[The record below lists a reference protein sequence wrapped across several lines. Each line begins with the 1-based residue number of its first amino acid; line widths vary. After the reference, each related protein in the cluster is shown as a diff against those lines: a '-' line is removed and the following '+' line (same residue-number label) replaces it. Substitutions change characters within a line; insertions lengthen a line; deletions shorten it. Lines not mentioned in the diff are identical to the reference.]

1 MLTESEATHYVADLV
16 AAYPAVREVWLF
28 GSRANGTA
36 REDSHWDYLVFGD
49 WIVLDALRS
58 DTRFRREGVDLLVVT
73 NGVRFETPWLN
84 PTGLNWGS
92 LSDDMEGFRW
102 KQLSPTTAT
111 YTATKSV
118 GARSW
123 EVEVLPI
130 QKALRVYP

>member
-1 MLTESEATHYVADLV
+1 MTESEADRYVAELV
-16 AAYPAVREVWLF
+16 GAYPAIREVWLF

-36 REDSHWDYLVFGD
+36 REDSDWDYLAFGD
-49 WIVLDALRS
+49 WIVLDAIRS
-58 DTRFRREGVDLLVVT
+58 DARFRREGVDLLIVT

-84 PTGLNWGS
+84 PIGLNWGS
-92 LSDDMEGFRW
+92 LKDDMEGLRW

-123 EVEVLPI
+123 DIEVLPN
-130 QKALRVYP
+130 QKARRVYP